1 MTISKPRLGGALTIT
16 LLAGLLAA
24 CGTSTPT
31 TAGTPAPAVEA
42 TPAPASV
49 APSEGTTPSA
59 APSAAGGGAG
69 LPTSGRIEI
78 ADKGFAIT
86 LPSGWTRVDVTSGDL
101 AAAMAAANMDPA
113 LAQQY
118 AAQISAMAASGIA
131 LFALGPDP
139 AAGQQ
144 LNVLAVPGAG
154 MSLDLLEQINTAAL
168 QTMSDGDVQSER
180 VTLASGDAVHFHYA
194 IAVEG
199 TTSPAVDQYFL
210 LAGANQ
216 LIVTVTNSSAADAQA
231 IANSIETLN

>member
-1 MTISKPRLGGALTIT
+1 MTTTKRR
-16 LLAGLLAA
+16 LAGAFSISLLSIALAA
-24 CGTSTPT
+24 CGGSTPT
-31 TAGTPAPAVEA
+31 TTAAPGVQA

-49 APSEGTTPSA
+49 APGGEASPSA
-59 APSAAGGGAG
+59 AASAGVPGAG

-86 LPSGWTRVDVTSGDL
+86 LPNGWTRVDVGAGDL
-101 AAAMAAANMDPA
+101 AAAMAAASMDPA

-118 AAQISAMAASGIA
+118 AAQISALAASGIA

-139 AAGQQ
+139 SSGTQ

-168 QTMSDGDVQSER
+168 QTLSEGDIKSER
-180 VTLASGDAVHFHYA
+180 VTLPAGDAIHFHYA
-194 IAVEG
+194 IAVQG
-199 TTSPAVDQYFL
+199 ADSPAVDQYFL

-216 LIVTVTNSSAADAQA
+216 LIITVTNSSEADAQA
-231 IANSIETLN
+231 IASSVEVLN

>member
-1 MTISKPRLGGALTIT
+1 MSISKRSLGGALTIT
-16 LLAGLLAA
+16 LLSGVLAA
-24 CGTSTPT
+24 CGGSTPT
-31 TAGTPAPAVEA
+31 TAATAQPATGVTPP
-42 TPAPASV
+42 PASV
-49 APSEGTTPSA
+49 APSEEASPSA
-59 APSAAGGGAG
+59 AASAGAGGGG
-69 LPTSGRIEI
+69 LPTSGRIEVK
-78 ADKGFAIT
+78 DKGFAIT
-86 LPSGWTRVDVTSGDL
+86 LPNGWTRVDVSAGDL

-118 AAQISAMAASGIA
+118 AAQIRALAASGIA

-139 AAGQQ
+139 SAGTQ

-168 QTMSDGDVQSER
+168 QTMSEGDVQSER
-180 VTLASGDAVHFHYA
+180 VTLSAGDAIHFHYA

-199 TTSPAVDQYFL
+199 TTSPTVDQYFL

-231 IANSIETLN
+231 IANSIETLD

>member
-1 MTISKPRLGGALTIT
+1 MTISKRSLGGALTIT
-16 LLAGLLAA
+16 LLAGVLAA
-24 CGTSTPT
+24 CGGSTPT
-31 TAGTPAPAVEA
+31 TAATTQPAAGVTPP
-42 TPAPASV
+42 PASV
-49 APSEGTTPSA
+49 TPSEG
-59 APSAAGGGAG
+59 APSAGAGGGG
-69 LPTSGRIEI
+69 LPTSGRIEV

-86 LPSGWTRVDVTSGDL
+86 LPNGWTRVDVTGGDL

-139 AAGQQ
+139 SAGQQ

-168 QTMSDGDVQSER
+168 QTMSEGNLQSER
-180 VTLASGDAVHFHYA
+180 VTLASGEAVHFHYA
-194 IAVEG
+194 VAVEG
-199 TTSPAVDQYFL
+199 VTSPAVDQYFL
-210 LAGANQ
+210 LAGSNQ

-231 IANSIETLN
+231 IANSIEVLN